1 MQLRSGITE
10 WIPRTAMTLVLCGT
24 LVNTAPA
31 QQESFQQPRL
41 QLAEPLRLQ
50 QPLQMQQ
57 FEVVPSQPSR
67 TPTQPGFRQPERGP
81 QMPTTRRP
89 QPQPT
94 LPWIITQPRNP
105 EPHRPESTIPY
116 HPQPQHNPRPQFR
129 PSAPANPLITHPI
142 RRPQPTPSLPA
153 NPRPQPAPQL
163 AHTPARNPRPSPPA
177 TPTPTRQNALPAPPV
192 NVPENIPVSDRIGQ
206 ASAALRR
213 DVARDLDQL
222 TDDILERLRKSIGQL
237 PDNSGMNE
245 QVNAFVNMIQQNAP
259 LHQIGQQA
267 SGLQA
272 AFASTVAQV
281 DGTAINVGGLSTD
294 FNRDLSNA
302 VLASYASR
310 AIAATNNGGSV
321 TGGGSVFGP
330 SGSGPIA
337 NGNASGPTGG
347 GKVTGPNGPVT
358 GGGTVYGPNDPVPQ
372 GPGTNP
378 GNTNPGT
385 TNPGATNPGTTN
397 PGSTNPGSTSPG
409 TNPGGTNPGAF
420 GPGGFGLGG
429 GFYIGFNLGG
439 FSLGFGFGPIVNYPG
454 LPAGQIVWIGS
465 NVLVTGTG
473 GSGSTSVTWGSPASV
488 GLPYPSVN
496 PLPNA
501 APGADYQGRI
511 LLLNPDDNG
520 GEIYYLLDNEEFSMQ
535 PGMLQ
540 DLEADAI
547 EVRFN
552 RGPGFGDARYTL
564 RPGTFKFIVRDNGWE
579 LVRTKFEATLDNS
592 ANAGDFHLLLD
603 GETVTVPAGSQQVV
617 TSDYPPVVEF
627 DDGSGSDPVRKELA
641 DDETYTIGIN
651 DAGLWDLFP
660 GDAVASGAAG
670 QDLTQM
676 AAAGSPEPPM
686 E

>member
-1 MQLRSGITE
+1 M
-10 WIPRTAMTLVLCGT
+10 
-24 LVNTAPA
+24 
-31 QQESFQQPRL
+31 
-41 QLAEPLRLQ
+41 
-50 QPLQMQQ
+50 
-57 FEVVPSQPSR
+57 
-67 TPTQPGFRQPERGP
+67 
-81 QMPTTRRP
+81 
-89 QPQPT
+89 
-94 LPWIITQPRNP
+94 
-105 EPHRPESTIPY
+105 
-116 HPQPQHNPRPQFR
+116 
-129 PSAPANPLITHPI
+129 
-142 RRPQPTPSLPA
+142 
-153 NPRPQPAPQL
+153 
-163 AHTPARNPRPSPPA
+163 
-177 TPTPTRQNALPAPPV
+177 
-192 NVPENIPVSDRIGQ
+192 SDRIGQ

-222 TDDILERLRKSIGQL
+222 TDDILEGLRKSIGQL

-245 QVNAFVNMIQQNAP
+245 QVNAFANMIQQNAP
-259 LHQIGQQA
+259 LHQIGEQA
-267 SGLQA
+267 SGLRA
-272 AFASTVAQV
+272 AFASTAAQV
-281 DGTAINVGGLSTD
+281 DGTAVNVGGLSAD

-302 VLASYASR
+302 VLASYASQ
-310 AIAATNNGGSV
+310 AIAAAANGGTV
-321 TGGGSVFGP
+321 TGGGSVIGP
-330 SGSGPIA
+330 SGSVP
-337 NGNASGPTGG
+337 GG
-347 GKVTGPNGPVT
+347 GSIIGPGSSGNGSAGNGSGGNVT
-358 GGGTVYGPNDPVPQ
+358 GGGSVIGPSGSVPGGGSVI
-372 GPGTNP
+372 GPGSGGSGGNGSGGNNP
-378 GNTNPGT
+378 GGNNPGG
-385 TNPGATNPGTTN
+385 N
-397 PGSTNPGSTSPG
+397 
-409 TNPGGTNPGAF
+409 NPGGTNPGGF

-501 APGADYQGRI
+501 APEANYQGRI

-592 ANAGDFHLLLD
+592 ANARDFHLLLD

-641 DDETYTIGIN
+641 DEETYTIGIN

-660 GDAVASGAAG
+660 GDAVASGAAA